1 MLKQLGGG
9 LGGDPDTVMN
19 LKQMAKSLAANSRV
33 LSTLDED
40 DIPDLVQNF
49 ESQLSAGAGGSSEIN
64 IDDAIKATKAPTEVV
79 D

>member
-9 LGGDPDTVMN
+9 LGGDADAVQN

-49 ESQLSAGAGGSSEIN
+49 ESQLSAGGSGEVS

>member
-1 MLKQLGGG
+1 MLKQLGGN
-9 LGGDPDTVMN
+9 LGGDPAAVHN

-33 LSTLDED
+33 LNTLDED

-49 ESQLSAGAGGSSEIN
+49 ESQLNASGSGDVN
-64 IDDAIKATKAPTEVV
+64 IDEAIKATKEPTEIV

>member
-1 MLKQLGGG
+1 MLKQLGGN
-9 LGGDPDTVMN
+9 LGGDPAAVLN

-33 LSTLDED
+33 LNTLDED

-49 ESQLSAGAGGSSEIN
+49 ESQLSASDVN
-64 IDDAIKATKAPTEVV
+64 IDEAIKATKEPTEIV